1 MIQHQAVRMDL
12 PTGLRTGLAQ
22 GQQKMLTVLVIL
34 EDALTPVASVHHVI
48 NRATI
53 LHSQLSTHLPTS
65 CQNQKNL
72 SIPHTTIL
80 GTDPCMG
87 LHGPDAGIFRV
98 AVLKATIP
106 PLDFVV
112 FAGEAADLK
121 MELVGLHGWDMV

>member
-1 MIQHQAVRMDL
+1 
-12 PTGLRTGLAQ
+12 
-22 GQQKMLTVLVIL
+22 
-34 EDALTPVASVHHVI
+34 
-48 NRATI
+48 
-53 LHSQLSTHLPTS
+53 
-65 CQNQKNL
+65 
-72 SIPHTTIL
+72 
-80 GTDPCMG
+80 MG